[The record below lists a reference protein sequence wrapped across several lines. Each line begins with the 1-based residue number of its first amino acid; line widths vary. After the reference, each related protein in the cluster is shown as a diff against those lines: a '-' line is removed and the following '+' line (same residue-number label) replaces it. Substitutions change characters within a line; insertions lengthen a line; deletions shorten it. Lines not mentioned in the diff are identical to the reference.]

1 MTKTILRLTLSGIFA
16 VLTGLLVL
24 AAVFLKAPFFEV
36 YPEVSRWIV
45 GALAKITSI
54 VPVPLWEILAL
65 LLIALFIFTL
75 VRAIIKRRMVRWL
88 TGLLLIAV
96 IFAFAFVAVW
106 GLNYYAPP
114 MAQRLGLEEKQF
126 SREELQEATVYYRD
140 RANELAPQVQRD
152 ENGKLL
158 PWDFDDLA
166 KSAPAGYQVL
176 AQNID
181 MFDGSLVP
189 PKKLA
194 LTASLMGKTGYT
206 GITVCLTG
214 ESCVS
219 PTTYQVSQPFTM
231 CHEMGHRM
239 ALAREDEAN
248 FAGFLACT
256 ANPRTEFQYSGYYN
270 AFKYCY
276 NALYDESPDA
286 AAEVW
291 SGVCPE
297 LAGDNNAAA
306 EHYEELEDE
315 TASQVADT
323 VYNGYLHSFSVESGV
338 KSYGEVT
345 DLLILWYQQIR

>member
-1 MTKTILRLTLSGIFA
+1 MTKTILHLTLAGIFA
-16 VLTGLLVL
+16 VLTGLLIL
-24 AAVFLKAPFFEV
+24 AAVFLKVPFFTV
-36 YPEVSRWIV
+36 YSEVSRWIV
-45 GALAKITSI
+45 GVLAKITSI
-54 VPVPLWEILAL
+54 VPVPLWEILGL

-75 VRAIIKRRMVRWL
+75 VRAIIRRRMVRWL
-88 TGLLLIAV
+88 TGVLLLVV
-96 IFAFAFVAVW
+96 ILVFAFVAIW

-114 MAQRLGLEEKQF
+114 MAERLGLEEKQF
-126 SREELQEATVYYRD
+126 SREELQEAAVYYRD
-140 RANELAPQVQRD
+140 RANELAPQIPRD
-152 ENGKLL
+152 ENGQLL

-166 KSAPAGYQVL
+166 ASAPAGYKVL
-176 AQNID
+176 SQD
-181 MFDGSLVP
+181 LSLFDGSLVP
-189 PKKLA
+189 PKKLV

-206 GITVCLTG
+206 GITLCLTG

-248 FAGFLACT
+248 FAGFLACA
-256 ANPRTEFQYSGYYN
+256 ANPRIEFRYSGYYN

-276 NALYDESPDA
+276 NSLYDESPNA

-297 LAGDNNAAA
+297 LAADNNAAA
-306 EHYEELEDE
+306 VHYEELEDE

-323 VYNGYLHSFSVESGV
+323 VYNGYLQSFSVEEGV

-345 DLLILWYQQIR
+345 DLLILWYQHIR